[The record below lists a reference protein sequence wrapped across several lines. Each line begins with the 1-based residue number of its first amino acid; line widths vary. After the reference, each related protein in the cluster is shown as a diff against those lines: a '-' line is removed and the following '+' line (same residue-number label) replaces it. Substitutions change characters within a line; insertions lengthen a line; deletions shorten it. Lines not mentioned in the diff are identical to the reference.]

1 MCFSLLAL
9 LQTVAEA
16 FDKLERKE
24 APRDLGGKV
33 RVLKQSMRKVEQA
46 CYSIQV
52 RGSEIPKV
60 GSIQLFSHVFFF
72 PPDLIPITFIPR
84 TTWWTFSPTSGR
96 TRRPLAGEGRRMR
109 KRKTSLINHRSVVSV
124 KMRVLSCS
132 AM

>member
-1 MCFSLLAL
+1 MPQITLRKNDSSTVPSIQVCFSLLEL

-60 GSIQLFSHVFFF
+60 S
-72 PPDLIPITFIPR
+72 
-84 TTWWTFSPTSGR
+84 
-96 TRRPLAGEGRRMR
+96 
-109 KRKTSLINHRSVVSV
+109 
-124 KMRVLSCS
+124 
-132 AM
+132 